1 MSCGEFAEVGQAS
14 RGSEGGC
21 MTKPTLVRVR
31 SWVHSHFNVS
41 QLTRENVI
49 NSTKNSLMV
58 VGVVSVI
65 GFAGAQVSDDFASVV
80 ASLVSPESADS
91 TDVGSETDP
100 IEVLLAGGTV
110 SRPSPKAQK
119 QMVQYLSSRF
129 RVSHE
134 GMTDIVRFAFDA
146 AEKYKLDPALVLA
159 VASVESGFNPYAASP
174 MGAKGLMQVMADMH
188 SAKFEAYGDI
198 KNVSINPQINMLVGA
213 EILKDAITRGGSV
226 NQGLKYY
233 LGVGEGQDD
242 GYVVKV
248 LAEAAK
254 IRHAAG
260 AKPATV
266 ALARPS
272 LRSVS
277 KPAQSK
283 PASKVESAE
292 SKRAASLLSNAAAN
306 SPAEALV
313 PGPTSVE

>member
-1 MSCGEFAEVGQAS
+1 
-14 RGSEGGC
+14 
-21 MTKPTLVRVR
+21 MTKPKLVRVR
-31 SWVHSHFNVS
+31 SWVNSHFNVS
-41 QLTRENVI
+41 HFTRENVLTA
-49 NSTKNSLMV
+49 TKNSLMV
-58 VGVVSVI
+58 VGVVSAI
-65 GFAGAQVSDDFASVV
+65 GFAGAKVNDDFAAALA
-80 ASLVSPESADS
+80 ASFLPETADS
-91 TDVGSETDP
+91 VDVGAETDP
-100 IEVLLAGGTV
+100 IEALLAGGTV
-110 SRPSPKAQK
+110 SRPSPKVQK

-129 RVSHE
+129 RVSNE

-213 EILKDAITRGGSV
+213 EILKDAIVRGGSV

-254 IRHAAG
+254 IRQSAG
-260 AKPATV
+260 VKPVTV

-272 LRSVS
+272 LRPAS

-283 PASKVESAE
+283 AAPKVESAE

-306 SPAEALV
+306 SPAEALL
-313 PGPTSVE
+313 PGATSVE